1 MYKSVGCDNELDG
14 KTAIDRCGVCGG
26 DGNTCSKIKA
36 TFKDS
41 PAEAG
46 IKGEGTSRYLFA
58 WTVGFPLYFV

>member
-26 DGNTCSKIKA
+26 DGDTCSKIKE

-46 IKGEGTSRYLFA
+46 IKG
-58 WTVGFPLYFV
+58 